1 MSSSERLKI
10 KVVPGASSSEICGWL
25 GDALKVRVSAPPEK
39 GKANR
44 LVESMV
50 AKALAVPES
59 SVRIVAGKASPQKV
73 MEVDGLTIHEI
84 RTRIESEEGCRGICA
99 ARTAGNDRGSEKQSG
114 GVGIRAGQ
122 DQGCPRRHRPGG
134 DDCLSARGRQ
144 APDSGRRRTDAG
156 RRTAGRQLE
165 DPGQLE
171 YSGWLGSPGDAAE
184 PDECQGH

>member
-1 MSSSERLKI
+1 MIGKAQNMSSSERLKI

-50 AKALAVPES
+50 AKALALPES

-84 RTRIESEEGCRGICA
+84 RTRIES
-99 ARTAGNDRGSEKQSG
+99 
-114 GVGIRAGQ
+114 
-122 DQGCPRRHRPGG
+122 
-134 DDCLSARGRQ
+134 
-144 APDSGRRRTDAG
+144 
-156 RRTAGRQLE
+156 
-165 DPGQLE
+165 
-171 YSGWLGSPGDAAE
+171 
-184 PDECQGH
+184 